1 MIKAMKPSHLR
12 VDRVLAWALPGC
24 LLLVIW
30 VVGLSV
36 QAWAV
41 GRWRVSSAETSV
53 QQGRLWRCPDVVAA
67 AAGSLPAGTLAID
80 FHPPFESPYGLR
92 LLPDGQLQ
100 RASGSVGYRLWL
112 FPPPPPG
119 LDVPSRE
126 QRAYDWREAWLDQPA
141 VAQLRVSSDLVDAP
155 GEWRTE
161 TRLPPALAD
170 RLSRSVS
177 RQLAWVEAPPD
188 QGPLVLD
195 PTTVV
200 IRQQGYCGLLVDP
213 GDAATAAGLL
223 QVLADVL
230 WQDRAYRAQSQSQSQ
245 ALAVLAACLDRTL
258 GQQPWLRMASDPA
271 MPGAAEDPGLYGHRL
286 PGRPPYRP
294 PTTQEGPWPVQDPWR
309 PVTRQADLAA
319 GL

>member
-1 MIKAMKPSHLR
+1 MKTSHLR
-12 VDRVLAWALPGC
+12 VDRILAWAVPAC
-24 LLLVIW
+24 LILVSSVIW
-30 VVGLSV
+30 
-36 QAWAV
+36 
-41 GRWRVSSAETSV
+41 SSAQSWTVNPEAVRMAKPIQYGQT
-53 QQGRLWRCPDVVAA
+53 RLWPCPGPVAA
-67 AAGSLPAGTLAID
+67 AAGSLPAGALAID
-80 FHPPFESPYGLR
+80 FHPPFDKPYGLR
-92 LLPDGQLQ
+92 LLADGQLQ
-100 RASGSVGYRLWL
+100 RARGSVGYR
-112 FPPPPPG
+112 FSPVPPPPPWMDG
-119 LDVPSRE
+119 AWRE
-126 QRAYDWREAWLDQPA
+126 QGVYDWREAWLDQPI
-141 VAQLRVSSDLVDAP
+141 VAQLTVSSHLVDAP

-223 QVLADVL
+223 QLMADVL
-230 WQDRAYRAQSQSQSQ
+230 FHDKAYYRQPEQG
-245 ALAVLAACLDRTL
+245 LAVLAACLDRTL
-258 GQQPWLRMASDPA
+258 GQQPWLRMAADPA
-271 MPGAAEDPGLYGHRL
+271 IPKAAEDPGLYGHRL

-294 PTTQEGPWPVQDPWR
+294 PTAQEGRWPVQGPWR
-309 PVTRQADLAA
+309 PIIRQAGIAA